1 MYTKTVISSAL
12 LSGLAAAAPAPPH
25 HQSANGYPSWGASSV
40 LAAAESSVASLAGYS
55 ASSATAATA
64 TTTAAAVAGG
74 AAGSVADNQSGN
86 VAGCTDAD
94 ATFADYEPTPLT
106 AVPTSF
112 GLNSA
117 ISAISTHTPT
127 GTESGAAAPQRSSI
141 PTGATTHG
149 PFSGVPTTTGAVAN
163 APASATLPI
172 LPPNPTATYYNT
184 NGQLQKQEPIPYA
197 PAGGLGTNGS
207 EPRYMVESDFDYES
221 ITLGLYQEWIE
232 LDTFNNAVA
241 TFSEEDFL
249 AAGLN
254 TEDIALIQFMAQQE
268 QGHATLLT
276 NMLGETAPPQCTYNY
291 PYTNVREFVDFNQI
305 LTRWG
310 ESGVWGF
317 INHLDSREVG
327 QLLAQSIATEARQEM
342 IFRQFSGLHPMPVW
356 FEAGIPQSWA
366 WTYLAPY
373 ISSCPEN
380 TTRLAWQNFPALHVP
395 NQPNI
400 NRVSPND
407 TGLWER
413 VDNRTS
419 SPATLPAE
427 EESCI
432 NLNKTG
438 YGCGPAVAHN
448 RSEPLS
454 FAGRQVL
461 LEWDAPGQAVGPNN
475 SYVTS
480 VGGVAGAPAYVA
492 WVAQLNLTYTDL
504 TMTGPNTG
512 YTYQPA
518 GYVYENGQGIVNG
531 TMFIALT
538 DSNPF
543 LTPFNL
549 SMINPHVVALGLYQ
563 AG

>member
-1 MYTKTVISSAL
+1 MLGSL
-12 LSGLAAAAPAPPH
+12 LVLAGAAAAIPAP
-25 HQSANGYPSWGASSV
+25 Q
-40 LAAAESSVASLAGYS
+40 AGYS
-55 ASSATAATA
+55 VLSAALSSFGSSATAS
-64 TTTAAAVAGG
+64 
-74 AAGSVADNQSGN
+74 GSADDQDGN
-86 VAGCTDAD
+86 VSGYPNAD
-94 ATFADYEPTPLT
+94 APYASEEPTPIT

-112 GLNSA
+112 GMDSQVSA
-117 ISAISTHTPT
+117 IETAVPT
-127 GTESGAAAPQRSSI
+127 GTEEGAAGPQRSRWV
-141 PTGATTHG
+141 TGTTTHG
-149 PFSGVPTTTGAVAN
+149 PFEGEATTTGAVSNSPLGTAI
-163 APASATLPI
+163 PT

-184 NGQLQKQEPIPYA
+184 NGALQNPQPIPYA

-207 EPRYMVESDFDYES
+207 LPRYQVESDFDYES

-249 AAGLN
+249 EAGL
-254 TEDIALIQFMAQQE
+254 TKEDISLIQFMAQQE
-268 QGHATLLT
+268 QGHATLLS

-291 PYTNVREFVDFNQI
+291 PYTNVREFVDFNQM

-342 IFRQFSGLHPMPVW
+342 IFRQMSGLHPMPVW
-356 FEAGIPQSWA
+356 FETGIPQSWA
-366 WTYLAPY
+366 WTFLAPY

-380 TTRLAWQNFPALHVP
+380 TTRLAWQNFPALHVV
-395 NQPNI
+395 NQANI

-407 TGLWER
+407 TADWER
-413 VDNRTS
+413 TDNRTS
-419 SPATLPAE
+419 SPATIPPQD
-427 EESCI
+427 ESCI

-454 FAGRQVL
+454 FPGKQVRFL
-461 LEWDAPGQAVGPNN
+461 WDTPGQAVGPNN

-480 VGGVAGAPAYVA
+480 TMAGEPKWVA
-492 WVAQLNLTYTDL
+492 WAAQLNLTYTPL
-504 TMTGPNTG
+504 TVTGPNEG

-518 GYVYENGQGIVNG
+518 GEVYEGGQGIVNG
-531 TMFIALT
+531 TMFVALT
-538 DSNPF
+538 DTDMF

-549 SMINPHVVALGLYQ
+549 SMINPHVVALGVYQ